1 MPNKLV
7 ITDTII
13 DKMKK
18 PKKVPRKGKK
28 AKLQYNRIWDSK
40 VPGLMLQQSPAGG
53 KTWYVMYRVLN
64 RKTQRQ
70 YKLGNYPVVRTV
82 LARKTALVKLGLV
95 ASGQDPHLDDQKIIK
110 QGTLAEWSKYY
121 TDNLAKTTSVR
132 AEKMVHNTHLVPNLG
147 KLLLAEVVEDD
158 IQNFLNTYLTQPAT
172 HNKVKA
178 YTSKFFNWAKRN
190 RKKTSVLFNPCTG
203 IKQLKCESRK
213 FSFTDI
219 QFKKVS
225 EFLVKWEKRQGY
237 EQEVYYVGLVM
248 ATGCRTSEIFKRRWG
263 DVSFETNQL
272 VNIPTK
278 TGTKS
283 IELNEFAIDL
293 LKRLQALTGK
303 AKWLF
308 PSPMNPDK
316 HRVNFRN
323 FWEKLRDETGLDEG
337 TQIRD
342 LRTNFGTKLIN
353 GGVEIATVSAL
364 LNHSDIA
371 TTSKHYAHVLKPTQQ
386 KALTKTNSLF
396 KAL

>member
-1 MPNKLV
+1 MPNKVV
-7 ITDTII
+7 ITDTIVE
-13 DKMKK
+13 KMVK
-18 PKKVPRKGKK
+18 PKMVPRRGKTPK
-28 AKLQYNRIWDSK
+28 INVNRIWDIK
-40 VPGLMLQQSPAGG
+40 QPGLYIQMSTTGV
-53 KTWYVMYRVLN
+53 KTWYVYYRVLH
-64 RKTQRQ
+64 RKIQRN
-70 YKLGNYPVVRTV
+70 YKLGKYPTIQTQ
-82 LARKTALVKLGLV
+82 LARRTAKAKLGLV

-263 DVSFETNQL
+263 DVSYETNQF

-278 TGTKS
+278 MRVHKS
-283 IELNEFAIDL
+283 
-293 LKRLQALTGK
+293 
-303 AKWLF
+303 
-308 PSPMNPDK
+308 
-316 HRVNFRN
+316 
-323 FWEKLRDETGLDEG
+323 
-337 TQIRD
+337 
-342 LRTNFGTKLIN
+342 
-353 GGVEIATVSAL
+353 EI
-364 LNHSDIA
+364 
-371 TTSKHYAHVLKPTQQ
+371 
-386 KALTKTNSLF
+386 
-396 KAL
+396 